1 MILLHPSNFERGE
14 YFGIMNQSG
23 KATYISYHTRAE
35 KEESC
40 DEKGDST
47 KKNVNKSNVEE
58 EKGFRILIG
67 QFCLKIVIYYM
78 PA

>member
-1 MILLHPSNFERGE
+1 
-14 YFGIMNQSG
+14 MNQSG

-67 QFCLKIVIYYM
+67 QFCLKIVIHM
-78 PA
+78 PCLPNVYLVYKSRSPHEI